1 MKEHGCYYC
10 PTIVT
15 RYNVIHSTEPE
26 YEFMRKKSQST
37 GSGAEK
43 KAIELCLEYGIPV
56 CAGTDSIGSVCNDGL
71 TRMGESLLTELGIYH
86 EYGMSNMQVIQAATA
101 VAAQMLR
108 IEDETGTLEE
118 GKCADMILVDG
129 NPARQLEDLKKLV
142 MTVRAGEILYRR
154 A

>member
-1 MKEHGCYYC
+1 MSNHCHPLQHYPQHGTGIRVYAQ
-10 PTIVT
+10 
-15 RYNVIHSTEPE
+15 
-26 YEFMRKKSQST
+26 KSQST